1 MDLESQRTNSIVT
14 ADIYD
19 AHHEHLQ
26 VCELQF
32 RSFGRIESFC
42 GPCATLATFEDHAP
56 VLEALQKE
64 GKGQVLVVD
73 GGGSLRVGIL
83 GDKLAAIGVNNG
95 WLGVIVVGAIR
106 DSRGIDELNIG
117 IKALGATARRTW
129 SVGAGRHGVPL
140 QFGSVAV
147 RPGHWVYADRDC
159 VLISSGPR
167 DVREALHTQKTD

>member
-1 MDLESQRTNSIVT
+1 MGSECADPVVT
-14 ADIYD
+14 ADLYD
-19 AHHEHLQ
+19 AYHEHLQ

-32 RSFGRIESFC
+32 RSFGRIDSFC
-42 GPCATLATFEDHAP
+42 GPCATLATFEDHGP

-64 GKGQVLVVD
+64 GNGQVLVVD

-83 GDKLAAIGVNNG
+83 GDKLAAIGADNG
-95 WLGVIVVGAIR
+95 WVGVIVVGAIR
-106 DSRGIDELNIG
+106 DSRGIDHLNIG

-129 SVGAGRHGVPL
+129 SIGAGRHSAPL

-147 RPGHWVYADRDC
+147 RPGHWVYADPDC

-167 DVREALHTQKTD
+167 DVREKPRSQATGC